1 MIKNINKKNSLVIL
15 AILITFLLTGCS
27 RKTTIEPLV
36 ENCCEN
42 KSIIKTNKKIY
53 IGNFT
58 LKNPNNIKNIYG
70 TRSIKSNS
78 EDIMFEENYGDIV
91 RNELYKKLQGIS
103 SNVQLVSQKP
113 NSFNENDSIYIEG
126 NIEKIWINQQVPIRQ
141 TKFNTNSI
149 FNFKINSTVNGKP
162 ISDNF
167 DAKLELIVQ
176 NIQIAKRYWTILLN
190 TFGDGSEESQ
200 LIKHRL
206 IINNQVIADFD
217 YFQFLENPIANFTTD
232 YNLVIHGDI
241 YGKYPQKLNDN
252 SRGNVHKFE
261 IYNMP
266 YSYISPNLNTS
277 PGYNFY
283 GNDTFEKYLS
293 KSELKKIKENYDLEK
308 KEYDECAKNKSN
320 ENCIKPTAKN
330 IENTKYYD
338 IFRLYSTNSGILQY
352 MTNVHID
359 NIIDEIN
366 KK

>member
-36 ENCCEN
+36 QNCCEN
-42 KSIIKTNKKIY
+42 KSIIKTNKKIF

-167 DAKLELIVQ
+167 DAKLEL
-176 NIQIAKRYWTILLN
+176 
-190 TFGDGSEESQ
+190 
-200 LIKHRL
+200 
-206 IINNQVIADFD
+206 NNS
-217 YFQFLENPIANFTTD
+217 
-232 YNLVIHGDI
+232 
-241 YGKYPQKLNDN
+241 KY
-252 SRGNVHKFE
+252 
-261 IYNMP
+261 
-266 YSYISPNLNTS
+266 
-277 PGYNFY
+277 
-283 GNDTFEKYLS
+283 
-293 KSELKKIKENYDLEK
+293 
-308 KEYDECAKNKSN
+308 
-320 ENCIKPTAKN
+320 
-330 IENTKYYD
+330 
-338 IFRLYSTNSGILQY
+338 
-352 MTNVHID
+352 
-359 NIIDEIN
+359 
-366 KK
+366 

>member
-1 MIKNINKKNSLVIL
+1 M
-15 AILITFLLTGCS
+15 
-27 RKTTIEPLV
+27 
-36 ENCCEN
+36 
-42 KSIIKTNKKIY
+42 
-53 IGNFT
+53 
-58 LKNPNNIKNIYG
+58 
-70 TRSIKSNS
+70 
-78 EDIMFEENYGDIV
+78 
-91 RNELYKKLQGIS
+91 
-103 SNVQLVSQKP
+103 VSQKT

-167 DAKLELIVQ
+167 DAKLELITQ
-176 NIQIAKRYWTILLN
+176 NIKIDERYWTLLL
-190 TFGDGSEESQ
+190 TWYDGSEVSQ

-206 IINNQVIADFD
+206 TINNEVIADFD

-283 GNDTFEKYLS
+283 GNDTFEVS
-293 KSELKKIKENYDLEK
+293 
-308 KEYDECAKNKSN
+308 
-320 ENCIKPTAKN
+320 
-330 IENTKYYD
+330 
-338 IFRLYSTNSGILQY
+338 
-352 MTNVHID
+352 
-359 NIIDEIN
+359 
-366 KK
+366 

>member
-1 MIKNINKKNSLVIL
+1 MKKNSLVIL

-126 NIEKIWINQQVPIRQ
+126 NIEKIWINQEIPIRQ
-141 TKFNTNSI
+141 TKFNTTSI
-149 FNFKINSTVNGKP
+149 FDFKINSTMNGKP

-232 YNLVIHGDI
+232 YNLAIHGDI

>member
-36 ENCCEN
+36 QNCCEN
-42 KSIIKTNKKIY
+42 KSIIKTNKKIF

-167 DAKLELIVQ
+167 DAKLELITQ
-176 NIQIAKRYWTILLN
+176 NIKIDERYWTLLF
-190 TFGDGSEESQ
+190 TWHDGSETSQ

-206 IINNQVIADFD
+206 
-217 YFQFLENPIANFTTD
+217 TD
-232 YNLVIHGDI
+232 
-241 YGKYPQKLNDN
+241 
-252 SRGNVHKFE
+252 R
-261 IYNMP
+261 
-266 YSYISPNLNTS
+266 
-277 PGYNFY
+277 
-283 GNDTFEKYLS
+283 
-293 KSELKKIKENYDLEK
+293 KSSCRERV
-308 KEYDECAKNKSN
+308 C
-320 ENCIKPTAKN
+320 
-330 IENTKYYD
+330 
-338 IFRLYSTNSGILQY
+338 LY
-352 MTNVHID
+352 V
-359 NIIDEIN
+359 
-366 KK
+366 

>member
-15 AILITFLLTGCS
+15 AILITFLLTGCF

-36 ENCCEN
+36 QNCCEN
-42 KSIIKTNKKIY
+42 KSIIKTNKKIF

-167 DAKLELIVQ
+167 DAKLELITQ
-176 NIQIAKRYWTILLN
+176 NIKIDERYWTLLL
-190 TFGDGSEESQ
+190 TWYDGSEVSQ

-206 IINNQVIADFD
+206 TINNEVIADFD
-217 YFQFLENPIANFTTD
+217 YFQFLENPINPKTFIIKIEF
-232 YNLVIHGDI
+232 LFRREIFVRFI
-241 YGKYPQKLNDN
+241 YWSATGFLRILDCTGAL
-252 SRGNVHKFE
+252 RVV
-261 IYNMP
+261 
-266 YSYISPNLNTS
+266 
-277 PGYNFY
+277 
-283 GNDTFEKYLS
+283 
-293 KSELKKIKENYDLEK
+293 
-308 KEYDECAKNKSN
+308 
-320 ENCIKPTAKN
+320 
-330 IENTKYYD
+330 
-338 IFRLYSTNSGILQY
+338 SGRVYFVVSAL
-352 MTNVHID
+352 
-359 NIIDEIN
+359 
-366 KK
+366 